1 MHQLHSTVLMTELP
15 AVLSQ
20 PVSRRR
26 VHAGEGEVDALW
38 HAEGLQPGHGQNHRQ
53 LQGSWIPAHTCCE
66 SLLSATP
73 GLLLHH
79 LSLLLLLPAL
89 PCPALPCPA
98 LPCPALP

>member
-38 HAEGLQPGHGQNHRQ
+38 HAEGLQPGHGQNHWQ
-53 LQGSWIPAHTCCE
+53 LQGTCLQAHTCCE
-66 SLLSATP
+66 SLVFQGCCYITS
-73 GLLLHH
+73 
-79 LSLLLLLPAL
+79 
-89 PCPALPCPA
+89 
-98 LPCPALP
+98 